1 MEFEATGDPLPPQM
15 LRELWDFDDPS
26 GSEHRLAAAAADLGR
41 ATGHRAELATQ
52 LARALGLQG
61 RFPDADAVLD
71 AIGEPTGVV
80 RVRVL
85 LERGRLRTS
94 AGDPAAAVPLFRAAA
109 EAAEAAGAVGL
120 QVDALHM
127 LAIADAGREEEWAAV
142 ALAVVDASADPEVT
156 RWACPLHTN
165 LGWHL
170 HDAGRWD
177 EALAEFHQAH
187 VASAPGDQEQIARW
201 AIARCLRSLG
211 RTAEALAI
219 QHDLAAERPSDPYV
233 AEELGLL
240 GGGPGS

>member
-1 MEFEATGDPLPPQM
+1 MDIEADDQLAPEA
-15 LRELWDFDDPS
+15 LRELWDFDDPPA
-26 GSEHRLAAAAADLGR
+26 SERRLATAAADVRR
-41 ATGHRAELATQ
+41 AAGHRAELATQ
-52 LARALGLQG
+52 HARALGLQG

-71 AIGEPTGVV
+71 SIAEPTGGV

-94 AGDPAAAVPLFRAAA
+94 AGDPAAAVPLFSAAA
-109 EAAEAAGAVGL
+109 EAAKAHGAAWL

-142 ALAVVDASADPEVT
+142 ALAVVDGSDDPEVT

-165 LGWHL
+165 LGWYL
-170 HDAGRWD
+170 HDAGRWA

-187 VASAPGDQEQIARW
+187 AASAPGDQEQIARW

-219 QHDLAAERPSDPYV
+219 QRDLSAERPTDPYV
-233 AEELGLL
+233 TEELGLL
-240 GGGPGS
+240 GSGSGD